1 MSTEPRVLVVD
12 DNAGLLATFS
22 LILKR
27 RGYDVD
33 MAEDGISALEKFD
46 KNSYD
51 VILMD
56 IVMPRMNGVEAFRKI
71 KTIDPAAKVILMTAY
86 YDDDGIKKAL
96 EEGVYS
102 AINKPVD
109 IARLLDMI
117 KEATSVTSAL
127 IVDDDEDFCGT
138 MAKVLESKGYLVS
151 TINRG
156 QDAIDIARI
165 KEIQVAFIDVKM
177 PDMDG
182 LETYLRMK
190 ELNPVMVGVMMT
202 AYRDEVAETIEKARV
217 AKASTCIYKPFDPS
231 QVIDLLNKVYSK

>member
-12 DNAGLLATFS
+12 DNAGLLQTFS

-33 MAEDGISALEKFD
+33 MAEDGISAVEKFD
-46 KNSYD
+46 KHGYD

-71 KTIDPAAKVILMTAY
+71 KEMDPAAKVILMTAY
-86 YDDDGIKKAL
+86 FDDDGIKKAL

-117 KEATSVTSAL
+117 KEATAVTSVL
-127 IVDDDEDFCGT
+127 IVDDDEDFCRT
-138 MAKVLESKGYLVS
+138 MAGVLESKGYRVS
-151 TINRG
+151 TITSG
-156 QDAIDIARI
+156 QDAINIARL
-165 KEIQVAFIDVKM
+165 KEIQVAFIDIKM
-177 PDMDG
+177 PDMNG

-190 ELNPVMVGVMMT
+190 EINPDMVGVMMT
-202 AYRDEVAETIEKARV
+202 AYRDEVGDTIERARA

-231 QVIDLLNKVYSK
+231 QVVDLLTRIYTK